1 MRLIKSFFYA
11 LRGIWQ
17 CARRERNF
25 RIHIVAAVSV
35 IAFSV
40 MYGLAAE
47 EYPRIIIVIAMVM
60 SAEAVNT
67 AVENA
72 VDLQNKRN
80 KTAEIAKDA
89 AAGGVLLPAVGSV
102 AVAVFTFNDTDKLKE
117 VFLRFADLPHLI
129 CLIAYIIICILFVF
143 KIKEK

>member
-1 MRLIKSFFYA
+1 MKLIKSFFYA

-17 CARRERNF
+17 CAKRERNF

-47 EYPRIIIVIAMVM
+47 SYPWIIIVIAMVM

-89 AAGGVLLPAVGSV
+89 AAGGVLLSAVGSV

-117 VFLRFADLPHLI
+117 VFLRFADLPHLS
-129 CLIAYIIICILFVF
+129 CLIVYIIICILFIF

>member
-1 MRLIKSFFYA
+1 MRLLKSFFYA
-11 LRGIWQ
+11 ARGIWQ
-17 CARRERNF
+17 CIKNERNF

-40 MYGLAAE
+40 MYGTAADA
-47 EYPRIIIVIAMVM
+47 YPRLIIVIAAVM

-67 AVENA
+67 AVEKA

-89 AAGGVLLPAVGSV
+89 AAGGVLISAVGSV
-102 AVAVFTFNDTDKLKE
+102 AVAVFTFNDTDRLKE
-117 VFLRFADLPHLI
+117 VLFKFADPAHLI
-129 CLIAYIIICILFVF
+129 CLIVYIIICVLFVF